1 MKRFFM
7 GLFLGLLAS
16 VLHAQNLPFDSSKF
30 LNNHYRDRIKTF
42 SGEPVKKAEILFLG
56 NSITEFADW
65 SILLNDHD
73 VINRGIAG
81 DNTYG
86 VLARLKD
93 VIERR
98 PTKLFIEIGVNDI
111 GAGFDEDST
120 LKNIFLIIDSVRAG
134 SPGTK
139 IYLMS
144 ILPVN
149 DNVKTKF
156 PEFLNK
162 NQQFDFFNH
171 KLAANA
177 DRAGYTFINLNSL
190 LKDKDGKLN
199 EQYAKPDGLHLNANG
214 YQIRV
219 KLLKEKGYL

>member
-1 MKRFFM
+1 MKRIFLV
-7 GLFLGLLAS
+7 LFLGLLAP
-16 VLHAQNLPFDSSKF
+16 VLYAQHALIDSAKF
-30 LNNHYRDRIKTF
+30 LNKHYRDRIKTF

-111 GAGFDEDST
+111 GAGFDEDSI
-120 LKNIFLIIDSVRAG
+120 LKNIFSIVDSVRAYAP
-134 SPGTK
+134 STK

-162 NQQFDFFNH
+162 NQQFDRFNH

-177 DRAGYTFINLNSL
+177 VRARYTFIDLNSL

-199 EQYAKPDGLHLNANG
+199 EQYAKPDGLHLNETG
-214 YQIRV
+214 YHIWV
-219 KLLKEKGYL
+219 KLLKERGCL